1 MQATAEA
8 AGAALMRE
16 FVPASPFA
24 VLLGIEVAE
33 LAEDRAVLMLPGRPD
48 LATMGE
54 TVHGG
59 ALAALMDTAA
69 MAAAWCTETLPESL
83 RGATAALSLTF
94 LAPASGPVR
103 AVAQVLARG
112 RTLVTVDVA
121 ADCAGKPVARAL
133 ATYKLG

>member
-1 MQATAEA
+1 VTAEI

-24 VLLGIEVAE
+24 ALLGIEVAH
-33 LAEDRAVLMLPGRPD
+33 LATDHAVLTLPDRQH
-48 LATMGE
+48 LTTMGDV
-54 TVHGG
+54 VHGG
-59 ALAALMDTAA
+59 ALAALVDTAA
-69 MAAAWCTETLPESL
+69 MAAAWCTPDPPVSL
-83 RGATAALSLTF
+83 RGATAALTVTY
-94 LAPASGPVR
+94 LAPASGVVQ

-121 ADCAGKPVARAL
+121 ADCAGRPVARAL